1 MLTPNDDIVKKA
13 NSRQL
18 RSAKSDDQRHRL
30 HAESATSADSA
41 SPYFRKWVKEFVE
54 PVITSKPK
62 RDQLLK
68 QFCWPPVTVEL
79 VDEIMDMTSAV
90 HHAQD
95 RFIKVNLSDATLEAD
110 CGEYLEQIKLRQF
123 ITSDC
128 HNSLFSGPNSLVVV
142 DLPSVQDT
150 PFPEP
155 YVYLVS
161 SDDVLAAK
169 ALTGSSAKAGLLEFA
184 WFNTDKPNVTALF
197 DQSEVALWEKKEGV
211 DGWVEVAGSRA
222 AHGLPYCPAF
232 KLWPDVE
239 KSNPLTSNTIL
250 RPILGLLDRLMFWDG
265 GAESNDLATAFLMR
279 WYLETDAN
287 QNPALQNIVSDCVPV
302 GEYEGVPYAP
312 INPTGEPQTAKKGQF
327 GPGTDIP
334 IPAPQSKEDADWRDP
349 AGYIAPPV
357 PNLVYIADKVTS
369 IRARIHKTATG
380 YEAPQGDQAINE
392 TQVLSIA
399 ERSRFIFQYL
409 AEQYEMTEF
418 RILYA
423 VCFYRYGPYLNDVTV
438 NYGRRFT
445 LLSGQE
451 LADLYK
457 SSKDAGL
464 GFWLLE
470 ELDGQLQEYHA
481 RTDASRKLRFR
492 MLRDLDPYSF
502 MSLSDM
508 TVAGVAMRDPDGFA
522 ISVGLPGFIRR
533 FEREIDMSVEEFGN
547 APDYNSRIQT
557 ILTRFKEYVSEH
569 NPVEIDP
576 SGESGSGSTSGKSG
590 NKPGSGAGKARK
602 QPASGK

>member
-13 NSRQL
+13 NSKLL

-30 HAESATSADSA
+30 HAEAATSAASA
-41 SPYFRKWVKEFVE
+41 SPYFKAWVKEFVE
-54 PVITSKPK
+54 PVIPSAPK
-62 RDQLLK
+62 RDQLMK
-68 QFCWPPVTVEL
+68 QFAWPPVTVEL
-79 VDEIMDMTSAV
+79 VDEIMDTTSAV

-95 RFIKVNLSDATLEAD
+95 RFVKVDLSDAALEAD

-123 ITSDC
+123 ITRDC

-142 DLPSVQDT
+142 DLPAVQAT

-169 ALTGSSAKAGLLEFA
+169 ALTGGSAEAGLLEFA

-197 DQSEVALWEKKEGV
+197 DRTEVALWEKKEGV
-211 DGWVEVAGSRA
+211 DGWVEVDGSRA
-222 AHGLPYCPAF
+222 VHGLPFCPAF
-232 KLWPDVE
+232 KMWPDVE
-239 KSNPLTSNTIL
+239 KSNALTSNTIL

-279 WYLETDAN
+279 WYLETDPD
-287 QNPALQNIVSDCVPV
+287 QRQALQNIVSDCVPV
-302 GEYEGVPYAP
+302 GEYEGVPYSP
-312 INPTGEPQTAKKGQF
+312 LNPTGPAHANKKGQY

-334 IPAPQSKEDADWRDP
+334 IPAQQSKEDADYRDP

-357 PNLVYIADKVTS
+357 PNLQYIADKVVALRT
-369 IRARIHKTATG
+369 RIHKTATG
-380 YEAPQGDQAINE
+380 YEAPATKEAINE
-392 TQVLSIA
+392 KQVLSIA
-399 ERSRFIFQYL
+399 ERTRFILQYL
-409 AEQYEMTEF
+409 AGHYETTEY

-423 VCFYRYGPYLNDVTV
+423 LCYYRYGPYLAGVSV

-457 SSKDAGL
+457 ASKDAGL

-470 ELDGQLQEYHA
+470 ELDAQLQEYHA
-481 RTDASRKLRFR
+481 HTDASRKLRYK
-492 MLRDLDPYSF
+492 MLRDLNPYSF
-502 MSLSDM
+502 MTLPDM
-508 TVAGVAMRDPDGFA
+508 SQAGIAMSDPDGYA
-522 ISVGLPGFIRR
+522 IAVCLPGFIRR
-533 FEREIDMSVEEFGN
+533 FERENDLTIEEFGS
-547 APDYNSRIQT
+547 APDYNNRIQT
-557 ILTRFKEYVSEH
+557 ILTRFKQYVSEH
-569 NPVEIDP
+569 NPVELDP
-576 SGESGSGSTSGKSG
+576 ASGENESGSSNGKSG
-590 NKPGSGAGKARK
+590 KKPVTGSTKRK
-602 QPASGK
+602 SGE